1 MAFDLKHYQGTYA
14 DSNKANFDN
23 DVIINRY
30 PFICSREAL
39 YQALDGANLANNSQ
53 RNPNGYTVKQLT
65 DKIIAHWDA
74 IMAQNW
80 DRGVSYNNPK
90 PFEGVIDKYNWS
102 QSAFWANNLTSF
114 IALNEQDT
122 GSRTAA
128 QIVGDVDIILLPGKQ
143 YEINTTIYKQKP
155 FLAFDCNGYI
165 AEASSTNA
173 TLIGTDDFGVELD
186 VDGNKRVTGITS
198 SGTTDDPTAIA
209 SGARYGATLLHVY
222 DFNFYHDDLNVN
234 GTDFNVNPA
243 YTGHD
248 SILTSTKWFDL
259 RRAKFSVTIG
269 TTGDDFGKVTAIT
282 PVAVNDGDGVARTG
296 GWDYQPT
303 TDDYWELA
311 FIQKAALNNTA
322 QIEPRVLFRTNTSA
336 DNGEGMKAT
345 VDITDKESEFYEGK
359 LLTSAYYDTAFAI
372 PAYAAGVSPGHSQT
386 MGTSTDRGKEW
397 FERNWPSGA
406 FGDGVD
412 PAVVR
417 VISER
422 PSLQSVTRSF
432 KTTTTGTGAHRFR
445 FEFEYPPMEY
455 SEAKPYLENFE
466 SFRADTLPLQLYI
479 PSKAI
484 NHYDKWTAEQTS
496 IDDWPNRQVME
507 SAEQG
512 SERMILNGHTPGTPI
527 IPTGT
532 FFFSAF
538 SKKIYQIVGSGAQDP
553 DLYGRVAYL
562 VEPPFITNQSGDF
575 IKSNNK
581 IQNSIRKN
589 YFLVKAF
596 LEDNTLNYTVDAAG
610 IYRMTFKFRE
620 AVDE

>member
-1 MAFDLKHYQGTYA
+1 MAFDLKHYTATYA

-23 DVIINRY
+23 DAIINRY
-30 PFICSREAL
+30 PFVCSREAL

-65 DKIIAHWDA
+65 DKIIEHWDH

-90 PFEGVIDKYNWS
+90 PFEAVIDNYNWS
-102 QSAFWANNLTSF
+102 QKEFWSNNLTSF

-128 QIVGDVDIILLPGKQ
+128 QIVGDVDIIILPSHQ
-143 YEINTTIYKQKP
+143 YDIDTVIYKQKP
-155 FLAFDCNGYI
+155 FLAFDCNSYV
-165 AEASSTNA
+165 ADASATSA

-222 DFNFYHDDLNVN
+222 DYNYYHDDLNVN
-234 GTDFNVNPA
+234 GSDFNVNPA

-248 SILTSTKWFDL
+248 VMETSTKWYDL

-269 TTGDDFGKVTAIT
+269 TSGADFGKVTAIT
-282 PVAVNDGDGVARTG
+282 PVAVNDGAGVARTG
-296 GWDYQPT
+296 GWDYQET
-303 TDDYWELA
+303 TDDYWELY
-311 FIQKAALNNTA
+311 FINKLNLQANT
-322 QIEPRVLFRTNTSA
+322 QLPPRVLFRTNTAA
-336 DNGEGMKAT
+336 DNGKGFKAT
-345 VDITDKESEFYEGK
+345 VDITDKESEFFEGK
-359 LLTSAYYDTAFAI
+359 LLTSSYIDTAFAI
-372 PAYAAGVSPGHSQT
+372 PSYSLVSPGHSQT

-397 FERNWPSGA
+397 FERNWPSKA
-406 FGDGVD
+406 FGDGID

-422 PSLQSVTRSF
+422 PSLTSTTRSF

-455 SEAKPYLENFE
+455 SEAKPYLEKFE
-466 SFRADTLPLQLYI
+466 SYRADTLPLQLYI
-479 PSKAI
+479 PSTAI
-484 NHYDKWTAEQTS
+484 NHYGKWTSEQTS
-496 IDDWPNRQVME
+496 IDDWPRRQVME

-512 SERMILNGHTPGTPI
+512 SERMILNGHTPQTPI
-527 IPTGT
+527 IPKGT
-532 FFFSAF
+532 FFFSAM
-538 SKKIYQIVGSGAQDP
+538 SKKLYQIVGSGTQDP

-562 VEPPFITNQSGDF
+562 VEPPFITNQTGDF
-575 IKSNNK
+575 IKNNQK
-581 IQNSIRKN
+581 DQFSINKN
-589 YFLVKAF
+589 YLLIKAF